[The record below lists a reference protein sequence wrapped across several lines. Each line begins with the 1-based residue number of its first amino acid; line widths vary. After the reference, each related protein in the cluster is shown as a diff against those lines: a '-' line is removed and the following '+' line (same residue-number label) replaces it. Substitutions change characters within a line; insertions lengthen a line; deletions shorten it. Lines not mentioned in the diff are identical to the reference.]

1 MLSNHQKIEES
12 SSDEENLAALKAVA
26 VSFED
31 LTRKSGQDSSKNS
44 GGGRKRCDPPMN
56 NAEEGEESLPEG
68 FQRTLWEALEQRLDS
83 ELRKKSS
90 SAAVHAPSRK
100 PAAATNN
107 DEDSARIQLFKKTPR
122 TAKFMAQQ
130 VNRKLVPHESLKTD
144 GPINISCSRPAV
156 KDEDEAELMV
166 KVRSVAVDGEFVLK
180 HAAKAALAAQKH
192 TMSPESSDSGLD
204 DRAPVGTVTRVLRAF
219 KAVSTPAATSTKKK
233 KKNTTTNDPVKHAG
247 GQCDTVPA
255 SKDSQQQH
263 DQEAQNLPAAGS
275 KDAGGKRT
283 SKIEDVPLS
292 EEEKRARKR
301 AKKLRQQQQ
310 HKDDAEH
317 AAREKAK
324 REKKKARAK
333 AAKQAREH
341 RECALAAR

>member
-1 MLSNHQKIEES
+1 M
-12 SSDEENLAALKAVA
+12 V
-26 VSFED
+26 
-31 LTRKSGQDSSKNS
+31 
-44 GGGRKRCDPPMN
+44 
-56 NAEEGEESLPEG
+56 
-68 FQRTLWEALEQRLDS
+68 
-83 ELRKKSS
+83 
-90 SAAVHAPSRK
+90 
-100 PAAATNN
+100 
-107 DEDSARIQLFKKTPR
+107 
-122 TAKFMAQQ
+122 
-130 VNRKLVPHESLKTD
+130 
-144 GPINISCSRPAV
+144 
-156 KDEDEAELMV
+156 EAETADKLDLCNVPNVVQFLV
-166 KVRSVAVDGEFVLK
+166 KMKSVAVDGEFVLE

-233 KKNTTTNDPVKHAG
+233 KKKLTMEDPVRHAG

-263 DQEAQNLPAAGS
+263 DQEAHKSPAAGS
-275 KDAGGKRT
+275 KDGGGKRLSMT
-283 SKIEDVPLS
+283 EDVPLS
-292 EEEKRARKR
+292 EKEKRARKK
-301 AKKLRQQQQ
+301 AKKLRQKQQ

-341 RECALAAR
+341 RECALAAK